1 MYIDVDGK
9 KYKSYEDYVNSPDL
23 DPENVYYKLLAGIR
37 IPQNEYE
44 IKLKAQMD
52 EIHAKGQIIETNLN
66 F

>member
-23 DPENVYYKLLAGIR
+23 DPEVIYIKLAAGVR
-37 IPQNEYE
+37 TPQNEYE
-44 IKLKAQMD
+44 INLKTEMD
-52 EIHAKGQIIETNLN
+52 EIRAKGQIIETNLN